1 MSFLQIPPGEYITY
15 TATVQFSEPDLK
27 SLEKFVDSA
36 GDANIQDATEVLDY
50 MISGVSLRN
59 PNNIDAARRFEEIF
73 GIDPTLLLQVYC
85 V

>member
-36 GDANIQDATEVLDY
+36 GNIQDATEVLDY

-59 PNNIDAARRFEEIF
+59 LNNIDAARRFEEIF